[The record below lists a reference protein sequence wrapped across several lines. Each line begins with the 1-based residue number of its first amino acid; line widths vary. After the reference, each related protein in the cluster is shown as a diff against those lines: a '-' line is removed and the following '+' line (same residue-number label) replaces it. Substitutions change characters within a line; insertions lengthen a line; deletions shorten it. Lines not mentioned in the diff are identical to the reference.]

1 MGNVKHIEIRDTEV
15 RTIYLELDDK
25 CARQLRMSGS
35 DIIANNNK
43 WVPIKRE
50 GSSIYLSV
58 HKTSPATKRTQFPVV
73 LSWTCTSHKVQGLS
87 LTSAFVSF
95 DLEKQRSF
103 NEGQMY
109 AALSR
114 VTSIDNIFLIEK

>member
-1 MGNVKHIEIRDTEV
+1 MGNVKHIEIRGPEI

-25 CARQLRMSGS
+25 CARQLRMCGS

-58 HKTSPATKRTQFPVV
+58 HKTSPAIKRTQFLVV

-114 VTSIDNIFLIEK
+114 VTSIDNLFLIEK